1 MKVLHVLLLA
11 SALASGCARAHA
23 KTASDAPPLDM
34 PAPPPRDVEP
44 DGTEA
49 PAPVPLIA
57 EPARNAPPRPRPA
70 PPREPA
76 RPEPPKAEPPKPEP
90 PPADPSRP
98 PNEEAP
104 RPPTTL
110 LQTTPTVEEGDLE
123 RGILATLARANA
135 DLSHVD
141 YRTLTTEGRAQ
152 YDQAK
157 RFIRQA
163 EDAARAR
170 NLVFAKTLA
179 EKAGALAAQL
189 AGR

>member
-1 MKVLHVLLLA
+1 MKSLHVLLLA

-23 KTASDAPPLDM
+23 KMPSDAPPLDM
-34 PAPPPRDVEP
+34 PAPPQRDVEAEE
-44 DGTEA
+44 TEA
-49 PAPVPLIA
+49 PPPVPLVT
-57 EPARNAPPRPRPA
+57 EPARNAPARPRPT

-76 RPEPPKAEPPKPEP
+76 RPEPPKVEPPKPEP
-90 PPADPSRP
+90 APPEP
-98 PNEEAP
+98 PKPAGEEST

-110 LQTTPTVEEGDLE
+110 STTTTGEEGDLE
-123 RGILATLARANA
+123 RGIFATIARANT

-163 EDAARAR
+163 EDAVRAR
-170 NLVFAKTLA
+170 NLVFARTLA
-179 EKAGALAAQL
+179 DKAGALAGQL

>member
-1 MKVLHVLLLA
+1 MKFFYVLLLA

-23 KTASDAPPLDM
+23 KMPSDAPPLDM

-44 DGTEA
+44 NETEA
-49 PAPVPLIA
+49 PAPVPLVT
-57 EPARNAPPRPRPA
+57 EPARNAPARPRPA
-70 PPREPA
+70 PPREQP
-76 RPEPPKAEPPKPEP
+76 RPDPPKVEPPKPEP
-90 PPADPSRP
+90 PPSEP
-98 PNEEAP
+98 PKPASEEST

-110 LQTTPTVEEGDLE
+110 QTTPTGEEGDLE
-123 RGILATLARANA
+123 RGIFATIARANA

-163 EDAARAR
+163 EDAVRAR